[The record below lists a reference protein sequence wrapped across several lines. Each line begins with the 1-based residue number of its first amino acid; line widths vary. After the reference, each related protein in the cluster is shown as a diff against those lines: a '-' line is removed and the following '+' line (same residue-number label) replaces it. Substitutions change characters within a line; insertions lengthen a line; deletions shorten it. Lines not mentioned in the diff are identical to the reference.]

1 MLPLGYLATHVPL
14 AAAIGIRG
22 IGTAPALI
30 ALVLYSLL
38 PVVANTVVDNVS
50 MNVEKGEI
58 TVIVGTSGSG
68 KSTLMR
74 MINRLVPITEG
85 QIFVGGQNVMDVEV
99 TELRRKIGYAIQGH
113 GLFPHRT
120 VAQNIAT
127 VPQLLDWDSA
137 RIAKRV
143 EELLGLFNLDPATF
157 ADKYP
162 HQLSGGQ
169 QQRVGVARALA
180 AEPELLL
187 MDEPFGALDPVIRG
201 KAQDDLLAIQKQFG
215 TTIILVTHDMDEAFH
230 LGNQI
235 AVMSQGRLLQC
246 STPEKILTEPADPF
260 VQQLTGTSD
269 RALKL
274 MSLLPLKESMA
285 PAKSGLAY
293 ALPQSLSLRDALAEM
308 IWQGVDEAAVENG
321 EKAAV
326 GSISMSRLL
335 ELGRK
340 A

>member
-1 MLPLGYLATHVPL
+1 MSMIEISNVTKRYG
-14 AAAIGIRG
+14 AA
-22 IGTAPALI
+22 
-30 ALVLYSLL
+30 
-38 PVVANTVVDNVS
+38 TVVDHVS

-85 QIFVGGQNVMDVEV
+85 QIFVNGQNVADVEV

-127 VPQLLDWDSA
+127 VPQLLDWDA
-137 RIAKRV
+137 TRISSRV

-157 ADKYP
+157 AEKYP

-235 AVMSQGRLLQC
+235 AVMSEGRLLQC

-285 PAKSGLAY
+285 PAKSGLSY
-293 ALPQSLSLRDALAEM
+293 SLPQSLSLRDALAEM
-308 IWQGVDEAAVENG
+308 IWQGVDEAAVQDG
-321 EKAAV
+321 ERAPV
-326 GSISMSRLL
+326 GSISMTRLL

>member
-1 MLPLGYLATHVPL
+1 MSMIEISNVTKRYG
-14 AAAIGIRG
+14 AA
-22 IGTAPALI
+22 
-30 ALVLYSLL
+30 
-38 PVVANTVVDNVS
+38 TVVDKVS
-50 MNVEKGEI
+50 MKVEKGEI

-85 QIFVGGQNVMDVEV
+85 EIFVGGQNVMDVEV
-99 TELRRKIGYAIQGH
+99 TELRRRIGYAIQGH

-127 VPQLLDWDSA
+127 VPQLLEWDSR
-137 RIAKRV
+137 RIAARV
-143 EELLGLFNLDPATF
+143 EELLGLFNLDPAEF

-274 MSLLPLKESMA
+274 MSLLPLKESME

-308 IWQGVDEAAVENG
+308 IWQGVDEAAVQDNA
-321 EKAAV
+321 KAPV

>member
-1 MLPLGYLATHVPL
+1 MSM
-14 AAAIGIRG
+14 IEIRNVTKRYG
-22 IGTAPALI
+22 SA
-30 ALVLYSLL
+30 
-38 PVVANTVVDNVS
+38 TVVDNVS
-50 MNVEKGEI
+50 MNVEKGSI

-85 QIFVGGQNVMDVEV
+85 QIFVGGHDIMDVPA

-127 VPQLLDWDSA
+127 VPELLGWDA
-137 RIAKRV
+137 DRTGRRV
-143 EELLGLFNLDPATF
+143 KELLGLFNLDPASF
-157 ADKYP
+157 AEKYP

-215 TTIILVTHDMDEAFH
+215 TTVILVTHDMDEAFH

-235 AVMSQGRLLQC
+235 AVMSGGKMLQC

-274 MSLLPLKESMA
+274 MSLTPLKDSMQ
-285 PAKSGLAY
+285 PAKPGLPYSLA
-293 ALPQSLSLRDALAEM
+293 QSLNLRDALAEM
-308 IWQGVDEAAVENG
+308 IWQGVDEAAVQDAN
-321 EKAAV
+321 KAPV
-326 GSISMSRLL
+326 GSISMNRLI

>member
-1 MLPLGYLATHVPL
+1 MSMIEIRNVTKRYG
-14 AAAIGIRG
+14 AA
-22 IGTAPALI
+22 
-30 ALVLYSLL
+30 
-38 PVVANTVVDNVS
+38 TVVDNVS
-50 MNVEKGEI
+50 MNVEKGSI

-74 MINRLVPITEG
+74 MINRLVPITAGE
-85 QIFVGGQNVMDVEV
+85 IFVGGQNIMDVPV
-99 TELRRKIGYAIQGH
+99 TDLRRKIGYAIQGH

-127 VPQLLDWDSA
+127 VPQLLGWDTTKINS
-137 RIAKRV
+137 RV

-157 ADKYP
+157 AEKYP

-215 TTIILVTHDMDEAFH
+215 TTVVLVTHDMDEAFH

-235 AVMSQGRLLQC
+235 AVMSTGKLLQC

-274 MSLLPLKESMA
+274 MSLLPLKESME
-285 PAKSGLAY
+285 PAKPGLAY
-293 ALPQSLSLRDALAEM
+293 TLPQSLSLRDALAEM
-308 IWQGVDEAAVENG
+308 IWQGAGEAAVQDAD
-321 EKAAV
+321 KTPV
-326 GSISMSRLL
+326 GSISMTRLL

>member
-1 MLPLGYLATHVPL
+1 MSMIEISNVTKRYG
-14 AAAIGIRG
+14 
-22 IGTAPALI
+22 PA
-30 ALVLYSLL
+30 
-38 PVVANTVVDNVS
+38 TVVDDVS
-50 MNVEKGEI
+50 MSVEKGEI

-127 VPQLLDWDSA
+127 VPQLLEWDA
-137 RIAKRV
+137 TRIARRV
-143 EELLGLFNLDPATF
+143 EELLGLFNLDPAEF
-157 ADKYP
+157 AEKYP

-308 IWQGVDEAAVENG
+308 IWQGVDEAAVQDG
-321 EKAAV
+321 EKAPV

-335 ELGRK
+335 ELGRR

>member
-1 MLPLGYLATHVPL
+1 MTM
-14 AAAIGIRG
+14 IEIRNVTKRYG
-22 IGTAPALI
+22 
-30 ALVLYSLL
+30 
-38 PVVANTVVDNVS
+38 VATVVDHVS
-50 MNVEKGEI
+50 MSVEKGEI

-85 QIFVGGQNVMDVEV
+85 EIFVGGQNVMDVEV

-120 VAQNIAT
+120 VSQNIAT
-127 VPQLLDWDSA
+127 VPQLLDWDST
-137 RIAKRV
+137 RIGKRV

-215 TTIILVTHDMDEAFH
+215 TTVILVTHDMDEAFH

-235 AVMSQGRLLQC
+235 AVMSEGRLLQC

-274 MSLLPLKESMA
+274 MSLLPLKESME
-285 PAKSGLAY
+285 PAKNGLAY

-308 IWQGVDEAAVENG
+308 IWQGVDEAAVQDAQ
-321 EKAAV
+321 KAPV
-326 GSISMSRLL
+326 GSISMTRLL

>member
-1 MLPLGYLATHVPL
+1 MSMIEIRNVTKRYG
-14 AAAIGIRG
+14 AA
-22 IGTAPALI
+22 
-30 ALVLYSLL
+30 
-38 PVVANTVVDNVS
+38 TVVDDVS
-50 MNVEKGEI
+50 MSVEKGEI

-85 QIFVGGQNVMDVEV
+85 EIFVGGQNVMDVPV

-127 VPQLLDWDSA
+127 VPQLLDWDFA

-215 TTIILVTHDMDEAFH
+215 TTVILVTHDMDEAFH

-274 MSLLPLKESMA
+274 MSLLPLKESME
-285 PAKSGLAY
+285 PAKNGLAY

-308 IWQGVDEAAVENG
+308 IWQGVDEAAVQDG
-321 EKAAV
+321 EKAPV
-326 GSISMSRLL
+326 GSISMTRLL

>member
-1 MLPLGYLATHVPL
+1 MTDKTVTAENMIELKGVTKRYDPL
-14 AAAIGIRG
+14 
-22 IGTAPALI
+22 
-30 ALVLYSLL
+30 
-38 PVVANTVVDNVS
+38 TVVDNVS
-50 MNVEKGEI
+50 MGVEKGTI

-74 MINRLVPITEG
+74 MINRLVPISEG
-85 QIFVGGQNVMDVEV
+85 HIFVGGRDIMSVPA
-99 TELRRKIGYAIQGH
+99 TELRRRIGYAIQGH

-127 VPQLLDWDSA
+127 VPQLLGWHKAQTDG
-137 RIAKRV
+137 RV
-143 EELLGLFNLDPATF
+143 EELLNLFHLDPKTF
-157 ADKYP
+157 AGKYP
-162 HQLSGGQ
+162 HELSGGQ

-180 AEPELLL
+180 AEPEVLL

-230 LGNQI
+230 LGHQI
-235 AVMSQGRLLQC
+235 AVMSEGKLLQC

-274 MSLLPLKESMA
+274 MSLSSLKGAMEPVKA
-285 PAKSGLAY
+285 GLDH
-293 ALPQSLSLRDALAEM
+293 ALSETLSLRNALAEM
-308 IWQGVDEAAVENG
+308 IWQGVDEAAVQDAN
-321 EKAAV
+321 KVPV
-326 GSISMSRLL
+326 GSISLQHLL
-335 ELGRK
+335 QLGRK

>member
-1 MLPLGYLATHVPL
+1 MSMIEIRNVTKRYG
-14 AAAIGIRG
+14 AA
-22 IGTAPALI
+22 
-30 ALVLYSLL
+30 
-38 PVVANTVVDNVS
+38 TVVDKVS
-50 MNVEKGEI
+50 MDVEKGEI

-85 QIFVGGQNVMDVEV
+85 EIFVGGQNVMDVEV

-127 VPQLLDWDSA
+127 VPQLLEWDST
-137 RIAKRV
+137 RIARRV
-143 EELLGLFNLDPATF
+143 EELLGLFNLDPAEF

-308 IWQGVDEAAVENG
+308 IWQGVDEAAVQDG
-321 EKAAV
+321 EKAPV
-326 GSISMSRLL
+326 GSISMRRLL

>member
-1 MLPLGYLATHVPL
+1 MSMIEIRNVTKRYG
-14 AAAIGIRG
+14 AA
-22 IGTAPALI
+22 
-30 ALVLYSLL
+30 
-38 PVVANTVVDNVS
+38 TVVDDVS
-50 MNVEKGEI
+50 MQVEKGSI

-85 QIFVGGQNVMDVEV
+85 DIFVGGQNVMDVEV
-99 TELRRKIGYAIQGH
+99 TELRRRIGYAIQGH

-127 VPQLLDWDSA
+127 VPQLLEWDSA
-137 RIAKRV
+137 RIAARV

-274 MSLLPLKESMA
+274 MSLLPLKESME

-308 IWQGVDEAAVENG
+308 IWQGVDEATVQDG
-321 EKAAV
+321 EKAPV
-326 GSISMSRLL
+326 GSISMTRLL

>member
-1 MLPLGYLATHVPL
+1 MSMIEIRNVTKRYG
-14 AAAIGIRG
+14 AA
-22 IGTAPALI
+22 
-30 ALVLYSLL
+30 
-38 PVVANTVVDNVS
+38 TVVDDVS
-50 MNVEKGEI
+50 MSVEKGEI

-85 QIFVGGQNVMDVEV
+85 EIFVGGQNVMDVPV

-157 ADKYP
+157 AGKYP

-215 TTIILVTHDMDEAFH
+215 TTVILVTHDMDEAFH

-235 AVMSQGRLLQC
+235 AVMSEGRLLQC

-274 MSLLPLKESMA
+274 MSLLPLKESME

-308 IWQGVDEAAVENG
+308 IWQGVDEAAVQDG
-321 EKAAV
+321 EKAPV
-326 GSISMSRLL
+326 GSISMTRLL

>member
-1 MLPLGYLATHVPL
+1 MTMIEIRNVTKRYG
-14 AAAIGIRG
+14 AA
-22 IGTAPALI
+22 
-30 ALVLYSLL
+30 
-38 PVVANTVVDNVS
+38 TVVDDVS
-50 MNVEKGEI
+50 MSVEKGEI

-74 MINRLVPITEG
+74 MINRLVPITQGE
-85 QIFVGGQNVMDVEV
+85 ISVGGQNVMDVPV

-143 EELLGLFNLDPATF
+143 EELLGLFNLDPASF

-215 TTIILVTHDMDEAFH
+215 TTVILVTHDMDEAFH

-235 AVMSQGRLLQC
+235 AVMSEGRLLQC

-274 MSLLPLKESMA
+274 MSLLPLKESME

-308 IWQGVDEAAVENG
+308 IWQGVDEATVQDG
-321 EKAAV
+321 EKAPV
-326 GSISMSRLL
+326 GSISMTRLL

>member
-1 MLPLGYLATHVPL
+1 MSM
-14 AAAIGIRG
+14 IEIRNVTKRY
-22 IGTAPALI
+22 GTAA
-30 ALVLYSLL
+30 
-38 PVVANTVVDNVS
+38 VVDNVS
-50 MNVEKGEI
+50 MEVEKGSI
-58 TVIVGTSGSG
+58 TAIVGTSGSG

-74 MINRLVPITEG
+74 MINRLVPITSGE
-85 QIFVGGQNVMDVEV
+85 IFVGGQNIMDVPV

-120 VAQNIAT
+120 VSQNIAT
-127 VPQLLDWDSA
+127 VPQLLGWDT
-137 RIAKRV
+137 AKIKSRV

-157 ADKYP
+157 AEKYP

-215 TTIILVTHDMDEAFH
+215 TTVVLVTHDMDEAFH

-235 AVMSQGRLLQC
+235 AVMSAGKLLQC

-274 MSLLPLKESMA
+274 MSLLPLKESME
-285 PAKSGLAY
+285 PAKSDLAY

-308 IWQGVDEAAVENG
+308 IWQGVGEAAVQNAD
-321 EKAAV
+321 KAPV
-326 GSISMSRLL
+326 GSISMTRLL

>member
-1 MLPLGYLATHVPL
+1 MSM
-14 AAAIGIRG
+14 IEIRNVTKRY
-22 IGTAPALI
+22 GTA
-30 ALVLYSLL
+30 
-38 PVVANTVVDNVS
+38 TVVDNVS
-50 MNVEKGEI
+50 MQVEKGEI
-58 TVIVGTSGSG
+58 AVIVGTSGSG

-85 QIFVGGQNVMDVEV
+85 EIFVGGQNVIDVEV

-137 RIAKRV
+137 RIARRV

-274 MSLLPLKESMA
+274 MSLLPLKESME

-293 ALPQSLSLRDALAEM
+293 ALSQSLSLRDALAEM
-308 IWQGVDEAAVENG
+308 IWQGVDEAAVQDG
-321 EKAAV
+321 EKAPV

>member
-1 MLPLGYLATHVPL
+1 MSK
-14 AAAIGIRG
+14 IEIRNVTKRYG
-22 IGTAPALI
+22 SA
-30 ALVLYSLL
+30 
-38 PVVANTVVDNVS
+38 TVVDNVS
-50 MNVEKGEI
+50 MSVEKGSI

-85 QIFVGGQNVMDVEV
+85 QIFVGGQNITDVPA

-127 VPQLLDWDSA
+127 VPELLGWDADRTA
-137 RIAKRV
+137 RRV
-143 EELLGLFNLDPATF
+143 KELLGLFNLDPASF
-157 ADKYP
+157 AEKYP

-215 TTIILVTHDMDEAFH
+215 TTVVLVTHDMDEAFH

-235 AVMSQGRLLQC
+235 AVMSGGKMLQC

-274 MSLLPLKESMA
+274 MSLTPLKDSME
-285 PAKSGLAY
+285 PAKPGLPYSLA
-293 ALPQSLSLRDALAEM
+293 QSLNLRDALAEM
-308 IWQGVDEAAVENG
+308 IWQGVDEAAVQDAN
-321 EKAAV
+321 KAPV
-326 GSISMSRLL
+326 GSISMNRLI

>member
-1 MLPLGYLATHVPL
+1 MSMIEIRNVTKRYG
-14 AAAIGIRG
+14 AA
-22 IGTAPALI
+22 
-30 ALVLYSLL
+30 
-38 PVVANTVVDNVS
+38 NVVDNVS
-50 MNVEKGEI
+50 MRVEKGEI

-85 QIFVGGQNVMDVEV
+85 AIFVGGQNVIDVEV

-137 RIAKRV
+137 RIARRV
-143 EELLGLFNLDPATF
+143 AELLGLFNLDPADF

-215 TTIILVTHDMDEAFH
+215 TTVILVTHDMDEAFH

-274 MSLLPLKESMA
+274 MSLLPLRESME

-308 IWQGVDEAAVENG
+308 IWQGVDEAAVQDG
-321 EKAAV
+321 EKAPV
-326 GSISMSRLL
+326 GSISMTRLL

>member
-1 MLPLGYLATHVPL
+1 MSM
-14 AAAIGIRG
+14 IEIRNVTKRY
-22 IGTAPALI
+22 GTA
-30 ALVLYSLL
+30 
-38 PVVANTVVDNVS
+38 TVVDNVS
-50 MNVEKGEI
+50 MKVEKGEI

>member
-1 MLPLGYLATHVPL
+1 MSMIEIRNVTKRYG
-14 AAAIGIRG
+14 AA
-22 IGTAPALI
+22 
-30 ALVLYSLL
+30 
-38 PVVANTVVDNVS
+38 TVVDNVS
-50 MNVEKGEI
+50 MEVEKGSI

-85 QIFVGGQNVMDVEV
+85 KIFVGGRNVMDVEV
-99 TELRRKIGYAIQGH
+99 TELRRRIGYAIQGH

-127 VPQLLDWDSA
+127 VPQLREWDSA
-137 RIAKRV
+137 RIAARV

-274 MSLLPLKESMA
+274 MSLLPLKESMG
-285 PAKSGLAY
+285 PAKSGLSY

-308 IWQGVDEAAVENG
+308 IWQGVDEAAVQDG
-321 EKAAV
+321 EKAPV
-326 GSISMSRLL
+326 GSISMTRLL